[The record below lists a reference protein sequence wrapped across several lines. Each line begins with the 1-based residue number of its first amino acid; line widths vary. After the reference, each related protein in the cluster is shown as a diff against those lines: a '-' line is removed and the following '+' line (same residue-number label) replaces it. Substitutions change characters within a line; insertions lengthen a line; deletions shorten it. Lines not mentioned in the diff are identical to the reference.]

1 MSDVA
6 EPCPV
11 PVAVATRFCCVAG
24 GSTPFP
30 EGSELMHTSLTT
42 GSALPGRPR
51 PES

>member
-6 EPCPV
+6 EPSHM
-11 PVAVATRFCCVAG
+11 PVAAAIRFRCVAG
-24 GSTPFP
+24 GTPFP

-42 GSALPGRPR
+42 GSAFPGRHR